1 MRRVK
6 AKGLTPLKNTVF
18 VHEMDAGPRKTYGG
32 IIIPDDNMKESGVH
46 PRWAKVYAVGP
57 EVDDLEPGQWVLIK
71 HGRWTLG
78 LDLELEDETV
88 RIWRVEYPDSVELAC
103 DEDPR
108 NSLPVIL

>member
-1 MRRVK
+1 MRVK
-6 AKGLTPLKNTVF
+6 AKRLKPLKNTVF

-32 IIIPDDNMKESGVH
+32 IIIPDDNMTPSGVH
-46 PRWAKVYAVGP
+46 ARWAKVYAVGP
-57 EVDDLEPGQWVLIK
+57 DVNDLLPGQWVLIK

-88 RIWRVEYPDSVELAC
+88 RIWRVEYPDSVEVAC

-108 NSLPVIL
+108 NSFPTIL